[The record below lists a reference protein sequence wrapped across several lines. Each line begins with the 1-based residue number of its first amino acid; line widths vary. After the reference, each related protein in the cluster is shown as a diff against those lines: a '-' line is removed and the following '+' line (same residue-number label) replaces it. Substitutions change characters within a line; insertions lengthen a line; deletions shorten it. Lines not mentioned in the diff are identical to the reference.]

1 MAKYRN
7 EWKYICSDWDLK
19 LLESR
24 LSGVLHKDKHAGG
37 DGSYSVR
44 SLYFDD
50 YANTCAKQNEAG
62 LPERYKW
69 RIRYYGGGTSKHI
82 HLEFKRKHNG
92 RGIKKSC
99 KLSEEECRNLIAGE
113 PEKVFWSTGEDLLKQ
128 FCIAIMNRR
137 FEPKAI
143 IDYDRCAF
151 VEPTTNIR
159 ITMDRNISASK
170 DFDKFLS
177 GDYIK
182 IPIQD
187 GDQHVLEVKFNDIL
201 PSYLQNIINTYERQ
215 QSSFSK
221 YYFGRKKLEELI

>member
-24 LSGVLHKDKHAGG
+24 LSGVLQKDKHAGG
-37 DGSYSVR
+37 DGGYSVH

-99 KLSEEECRNLIAGE
+99 KLSEEECRNLIACE

-128 FCIAIMNRR
+128 FCVAIMKRR
-137 FEPKAI
+137 FVPKVI
-143 IDYDRCAF
+143 IDYDRIAF
-151 VEPTTNIR
+151 VEPATNIR
-159 ITMDRNISASK
+159 ITMDKNISASNE
-170 DFDKFLS
+170 FDKFLT
-177 GDYIK
+177 GDYTK
-182 IPIQD
+182 MPLQENNM
-187 GDQHVLEVKFNDIL
+187 HVLEVKFDDIM
-201 PSYLQNIINTYERQ
+201 PSYIKNIVHCNDRI
-215 QSSFSK
+215 QSAFSK
-221 YYFGRKKLEELI
+221 YYLGRKKLEELY

>member
-19 LLESR
+19 LLENR
-24 LSGVLHKDKHAGG
+24 LSGVLEKDKHAGD
-37 DGSYSVR
+37 DGSYAVR

-50 YANTCAKQNEAG
+50 YSNTCAKQNAAS

-92 RGIKKSC
+92 QGIKKSC
-99 KLSEEECRNLIAGE
+99 KISEAECKKILNGE
-113 PEKVFWSTGEDLLKQ
+113 IMEVFWSTGEDLLKQ
-128 FCIAIMNRR
+128 FCIAVMTRR

-143 IDYDRCAF
+143 IDYDRTAY

-159 ITMDRNISASK
+159 VTIDRNISASK
-170 DFDKFLS
+170 EFDKFLS
-177 GDYIK
+177 GKYIK
-182 IPIQD
+182 IPLQ
-187 GDQHVLEVKFNDIL
+187 GKDQHVLEVKFDDIM
-201 PSYLQNIINTYERQ
+201 PSHLQRIINAYERKPA
-215 QSSFSK
+215 SFSK
-221 YYFGRKKLEELI
+221 YYYGRKKLEELI

>member
-24 LSGVLHKDKHAGG
+24 LSGALEKDKHANE

-50 YANTCAKQNEAG
+50 YSDISAKQNAAA

-92 RGIKKSC
+92 QGIKHSC
-99 KLSEEECRNLIAGE
+99 KLTEQECAHLISGE
-113 PEKVFWSTGEDLLKQ
+113 VEKVFWSTGEDLLKQ
-128 FCIAIMNRR
+128 FCVAIMTRH
-137 FEPKAI
+137 FTPKAI
-143 IDYDRCAF
+143 IDYERIAF

-159 ITMDRNISASK
+159 VTLDKNISVSNE
-170 DFDKFLS
+170 FDKFLS
-177 GDYIK
+177 GNYQKYPVQNDNN
-182 IPIQD
+182 
-187 GDQHVLEVKFNDIL
+187 HVLEVKFDDIL
-201 PSYLQNIINTYERQ
+201 PSYLQNLINTYDRQ
-215 QSSFSK
+215 QASFSK
-221 YYFGRKKLEELI
+221 YYFGRKKLEELY